1 MGWGTRSQAGG
12 IGGGQDVGGGGL
24 EVGDRLEVIPLHVC
38 SSVNL
43 FDTAAGVRDGVVE
56 RELVIAGRGK
66 VR

>member
-1 MGWGTRSQAGG
+1 M
-12 IGGGQDVGGGGL
+12 
-24 EVGDRLEVIPLHVC
+24 IPLHVC

-43 FDTAAGVRDGVVE
+43 FDTAAGMRDGVVE